1 MAAGFWFMATSGRR
15 SIVPSGLYAISP
27 GGAKRDRGGVSKVK
41 LRHNVKHHA
50 QVILLSHATEFSWR
64 MRRCH

>member
-1 MAAGFWFMATSGRR
+1 MAAGFWFMATSGRF
-15 SIVPSGLYAISP
+15 SIVPSGFYAISP
-27 GGAKRDRGGVSKVK
+27 GGTNRDRGGVSKVK

-50 QVILLSHATEFSWR
+50 QVFLLLHATKFSGQ